1 MLRRAALGMF
11 VVIGLALVSA
21 CGGASQPQVETIKIG
36 FFGPMSGN
44 SASDG
49 THSMYAAKLAI
60 DQANANQTVP
70 GKTFELVTY
79 DDQLDPNQAITVAQ
93 KLVTEDKVRAVIGGS
108 YSSTTRAA
116 APVFQQAGIPMLAA
130 YATHPEVTKTGS
142 MIFRVI
148 YVSTVQGQALA
159 IYATTKLNYR
169 NFHVLN
175 INNDY
180 GRSITEAFTKTAQ
193 ANQSTIVSTSEYA
206 SDVTDFSSQIATIKA
221 KPADA
226 LILIGYYAQS
236 ADIIKQVRQA
246 GITLPIIG
254 SDGLDSPSLVEL
266 GGSDVEGVILATD
279 FSRNDPRSIV
289 QNFIREYRNAHG
301 IDPDV
306 VASSTYDATNLL
318 IDAFKRSPDTSS
330 SAIRDTLAATQTYEG
345 VTGAIVFTPER
356 EVNKTVLFVKI
367 ERGTFTFLDKLDPS
381 QLP

>member
-1 MLRRAALGMF
+1 MLKRASLGMLVF
-11 VVIGLALVSA
+11 IGLALVSA
-21 CGGASQPQVETIKIG
+21 CGSSSQPQSETIKIG
-36 FFGPMSGN
+36 FFGPLTGA

-49 THSMYAAKLAI
+49 NNAMHAAKLAI
-60 DQANANQTVP
+60 DQANANQSVP
-70 GKTFELVTY
+70 GKTFELVAY
-79 DDQLDPNQAITVAQ
+79 DDQLEPNQAITVAQ

-116 APVFQQAGIPMLAA
+116 APIFQQAGIPMLAA
-130 YATHPEVTKTGS
+130 YATHPDVTKTGS

-148 YVSTVQGQALA
+148 YITTVQGKALA
-159 IYATTKLNYR
+159 QYATTKLNYR

-180 GRSITEAFTKTAQ
+180 GRSVTEAFTKTAI
-193 ANQSTIVSTSEYA
+193 ANQSTIVSTSEYT
-206 SDVTDFSSQIATIKA
+206 SDTSDFSSQIATIKA

-254 SDGLDSPSLVEL
+254 SDGLDSPSLVKL

-279 FSRNDPRSIV
+279 FSRNDPRAIV
-289 QNFIREYRNAHG
+289 QNFIREFRNAYN

-318 IDAFKRSPDTSS
+318 IDAFKRSPNSS
-330 SAIRDTLAATQTYEG
+330 SSTIRDSLAATQTFEG
-345 VTGAIVFTPER
+345 VTGVIAFTPER
-356 EVNKTVLFVKI
+356 EVNKTVLFVQI
-367 ERGTFTFLDKLDPS
+367 ERGDFIFLDKLDPS
-381 QLP
+381 QLR